1 MIETRHGLC
10 KLVQVITH
18 EDGQKEIVLEIIEDY
33 IN

>member
-18 EDGQKEIVLEIIEDY
+18 EDGQKEILLEIIEEY
-33 IN
+33 LN